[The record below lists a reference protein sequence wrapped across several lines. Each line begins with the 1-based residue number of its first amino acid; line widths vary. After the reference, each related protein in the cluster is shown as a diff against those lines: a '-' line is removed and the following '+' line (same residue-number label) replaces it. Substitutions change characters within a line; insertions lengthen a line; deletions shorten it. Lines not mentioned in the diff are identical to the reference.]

1 MIVVYLAGGRLQVLK
16 TKNEMKKFW
25 KENIEN
31 AIIFAETQPPPSA
44 DGNAFVEVTE
54 PAEIKQL
61 YLTQYS
67 YRIDDGKSFVLNFTA
82 DMYINVVN
90 GIYTPPQV
98 FELENHIKDIYDQL
112 NNGFW
117 LTAQNT
123 STNLPLL
130 GIYDATM
137 KADIQTILD
146 TYVSENY

>member
-1 MIVVYLAGGRLQVLK
+1 
-16 TKNEMKKFW
+16 MKKFW
-25 KENIEN
+25 IENIEN
-31 AIIFAETQPPPSA
+31 AVLFTENQPPPSA
-44 DGNAFVEVTE
+44 DGNDFIEVTD

-67 YRIDDGKSFVLNFTA
+67 YRIDDGKNFVLNFTA
-82 DMYINVVN
+82 DMYINIVN
-90 GIYTPPQV
+90 SIYTPVEV

-123 STNLPLL
+123 NQNLSLL
-130 GIYDATM
+130 GIYTDQM
-137 KADIQTILD
+137 KNDIQTVLN